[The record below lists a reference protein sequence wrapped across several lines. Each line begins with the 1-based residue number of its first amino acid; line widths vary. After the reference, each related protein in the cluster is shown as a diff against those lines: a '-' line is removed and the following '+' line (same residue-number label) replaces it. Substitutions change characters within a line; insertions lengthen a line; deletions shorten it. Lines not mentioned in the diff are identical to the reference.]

1 MIDILQFKQKI
12 STQNN
17 LIDQLKSSKQI
28 NIIFEIFKPLSK
40 LNQ

>member
-17 LIDQLKSSKQI
+17 LIDQLKV
-28 NIIFEIFKPLSK
+28 FKTNK
-40 LNQ
+40 YYI